1 MHELSIIEGIIKIS
15 QEEAKKNNVKRIIE
29 IRIKVGE
36 MSGVIP
42 DIMQEYFDIASRGT
56 LVQGAQLKIEK
67 VPIKIKCQN
76 CNSENIIDNM
86 KIRCPICQSTNIK
99 IISGRELYID
109 SLEVE

>member
-56 LVQGAQLKIEK
+56 LVQGHSLKLKRCQLKLNAKTAIAK
-67 VPIKIKCQN
+67 
-76 CNSENIIDNM
+76 
-86 KIRCPICQSTNIK
+86 T
-99 IISGRELYID
+99 
-109 SLEVE
+109 